1 MEPRHHGTA
10 DAIARLK
17 ALPRIALTPLPT
29 PLHRLARFS
38 DSLGADIWIKRDDM
52 GSVGLAGNKVRKYEL
67 LLGQALTEGADTLI
81 TTGAVQS
88 NSARAGAAAAAQL
101 GLRCVLVLTGEPP
114 AERRANLLLDDLFGA
129 EVRFVGRLGWS
140 GLEPVL
146 AAAAAEVAQAGGRP
160 YVVPVGAS
168 SPLGSL
174 GFALAY
180 RELLDQLRQAGL
192 DLGGGDGVGDGSG
205 AGSVAVTAQGPLLL
219 HTTTSGGTPAGLV
232 VGRALWGQG
241 PRPIGVDAGR
251 VLTDPARDLAQLATE
266 AAAVIGL
273 DRHFSAEQIAVE
285 LGYAGPGYG
294 SVTEEGLSAIRL
306 LATTEGIVADPVYSG
321 KGLAAVVDLA
331 RSGRHEGRPIVFWHT
346 GGWHANFDPH
356 YGDALR

>member
-1 MEPRHHGTA
+1 MEPRHDTPA
-10 DAIARLK
+10 DAIRRLE

-29 PLHRLARFS
+29 PLHRLPRFS
-38 DSLGADIWIKRDDM
+38 EALGADVWIKRDDM
-52 GSVGLAGNKVRKYEL
+52 GSVALAGNKVRKYEL
-67 LLGQALTEGADTLI
+67 LLGQALAEGADTLI
-81 TTGAVQS
+81 TTGALQS

-129 EVRFVGRLGWS
+129 DVRFVGRLAWS
-140 GLEPVL
+140 ELAPVL
-146 AAAAAEVAQAGGRP
+146 DATAAEVTRAGGRP
-160 YVVPVGAS
+160 YVAPVGAS

-192 DLGGGDGVGDGSG
+192 GGGEHGD
-205 AGSVAVTAQGPLLL
+205 ATEPLLV
-219 HTTTSGGTPAGLV
+219 HTSTSGGTHAGLV
-232 VGRALWGQG
+232 VGRELSGRG

-251 VLTDPARDLAQLATE
+251 VLPDPARDLARMATE
-266 AAAVIGL
+266 AAAMIGL
-273 DRHFSAEQIAVE
+273 DRHFAAEEIAVE
-285 LGYAGPGYG
+285 LGYAGPAYG
-294 SVTEEGLSAIRL
+294 SITEEGVAAIRL
-306 LATTEGIVADPVYSG
+306 LAATEGIVADPVYSA
-321 KGLAAVVDLA
+321 KGLAAVVELA
-331 RSGRHEGRPIVFWHT
+331 RSSRHGGRPIVFWHT